1 MILPTLNPA
10 GLAADGQNMTIPDPA
25 AILILSLIALG
36 SILAILQVA
45 AIHVKN
51 ETTLHDLRVRV
62 NELRIQRL
70 EFLKAFPSARKGNP

>member
-1 MILPTLNPA
+1 MTNLDSTLWVIF
-10 GLAADGQNMTIPDPA
+10 GVLAAWA
-25 AILILSLIALG
+25 V
-36 SILAILQVA
+36 LAILQVA

-70 EFLKAFPSARKGNP
+70 AFLKAFPSARK